1 MVPFHNGAGV
11 HIPLLLPAVN
21 GKQLLQIR
29 QFFLQNSVVILSM
42 GVKANAALPLRTP
55 TGAVIIIGQA
65 DDGTASGKHFR
76 RIRAPL
82 RGTRHPLHP
91 GVPSVLQPLKQFF
104 RMRAFSRTGHPAA
117 GKTKLPG
124 HGAQGIFNNRGI
136 RSQHAGIMNKSVP
149 PTKNFLLSGGNWIA
163 CTPPPLHNAAY
174 MNIRIL
180 SDGKQGHLNQS
191 LGLAQALISKAGG
204 TVETVNLQGL
214 SLLGKIRKVVSG
226 SDIPRP
232 DLFISAGHATHIPLI
247 CARHHFKTRAILCMK
262 PTLPCSFFDLCLIPR
277 HDLDSGRDYTD
288 TNIFPTQGA
297 LHPMRPDTSVP
308 KDTTLILIG
317 GPSKDFDWDDESM
330 LNQLAFISIHTPGHL
345 VLTTSRRTPD
355 GFAEKIRT
363 AVPELTVV
371 PVEETRPGWVAR
383 HLAHASAAWV
393 SQDSV
398 SMVYEA
404 LGSGAPVGILSVPRR
419 HGSRK
424 SRILSGLET
433 LEKEGMV
440 TGYSDWKKQN
450 FRLTAPGSPLLEADR
465 AADYILSRFFPQLR
479 AL

>member
-1 MVPFHNGAGV
+1 
-11 HIPLLLPAVN
+11 
-21 GKQLLQIR
+21 
-29 QFFLQNSVVILSM
+29 
-42 GVKANAALPLRTP
+42 
-55 TGAVIIIGQA
+55 
-65 DDGTASGKHFR
+65 
-76 RIRAPL
+76 
-82 RGTRHPLHP
+82 
-91 GVPSVLQPLKQFF
+91 
-104 RMRAFSRTGHPAA
+104 
-117 GKTKLPG
+117 
-124 HGAQGIFNNRGI
+124 
-136 RSQHAGIMNKSVP
+136 MNKSVP

-330 LNQLAFISIHTPGHL
+330 LNRC
-345 VLTTSRRTPD
+345 SRGGNPA
-355 GFAEKIRT
+355 GVGSPA
-363 AVPELTVV
+363 
-371 PVEETRPGWVAR
+371 
-383 HLAHASAAWV
+383 
-393 SQDSV
+393 
-398 SMVYEA
+398 
-404 LGSGAPVGILSVPRR
+404 SGARLRRLGQPGQRLHGI
-419 HGSRK
+419 
-424 SRILSGLET
+424 
-433 LEKEGMV
+433 
-440 TGYSDWKKQN
+440 
-450 FRLTAPGSPLLEADR
+450 
-465 AADYILSRFFPQLR
+465 
-479 AL
+479 

>member
-1 MVPFHNGAGV
+1 MQA
-11 HIPLLLPAVN
+11 
-21 GKQLLQIR
+21 
-29 QFFLQNSVVILSM
+29 LS
-42 GVKANAALPLRTP
+42 
-55 TGAVIIIGQA
+55 
-65 DDGTASGKHFR
+65 
-76 RIRAPL
+76 RA
-82 RGTRHPLHP
+82 
-91 GVPSVLQPLKQFF
+91 
-104 RMRAFSRTGHPAA
+104 GHPAA
-117 GKTKLPG
+117 GKSKLPG
-124 HGAQGIFNNRGI
+124 HGAQGIFNHSGI
-136 RSQHAGIMNKSVP
+136 RSQHAGIMNKNAPS
-149 PTKNFLLSGGNWIA
+149 TKNFLLSGGNWIA
-163 CTPPPLHNAAY
+163 CTSPPLHNNAY

-180 SDGKQGHLNQS
+180 SDGKQGHLNKS

-204 TVETVNLQGL
+204 TVETVDLQEL

-247 CARHHFKTRAILCMK
+247 CARHHFKTRAVLCMK

-288 TNIFPTQGA
+288 TDIFPTRGA
-297 LHPMRPDTSVP
+297 LHPMRPNPSEP
-308 KDTTLILIG
+308 KDITLILIG

-330 LNQLAFISIHTPGHL
+330 LNQLSSISIHTPGNI

-363 AVPELTVV
+363 AVPEITVV

-404 LGSGAPVGILSVPRR
+404 LGSGAPVGLLSVPRR
-419 HGSRK
+419 HGNRK
-424 SRILSGLET
+424 SRILSGLEI

-450 FRLTAPGSPLLEADR
+450 FRRVS
-465 AADYILSRFFPQLR
+465 
-479 AL
+479 